1 MSKAAK
7 QSILILIIL
16 ILGSLGFAGY
26 TYFEKMKLE
35 EANEGLNQK
44 LTQSDAREKKNLQDI
59 KQLQGTLDG
68 KTTELT
74 KVSNEKNNLDK
85 RLSASQAEL
94 ARLGDQVNKISQERD
109 LFKNRVDEVS
119 KIRDELVTKLKEK
132 TEAEKAMQESQQSQQ
147 AKAVQPQTP
156 VMGSSTFPQSATRTV
171 AQEMDEDTYWA
182 DVVKQK
188 AELEVK
194 ISHLEEDLSG
204 KVLEIVGLKQ
214 ENADFQIEIDNLKQ
228 EKSEVEREIKYKSDL
243 VNNLSLELARTKND
257 KKFLND
263 KFEKMSV
270 ENKDIR
276 AELKKLVNVKGA
288 LEKNIVKLSDEKST
302 IEKQLTETDSIIQS
316 KIDEIWEVKDSIDET
331 FKTTRGIP
339 KSDEVELPPIVVST
353 EGSPHKFQE
362 PLSSSP
368 GFNGKI
374 VSINEENN
382 FVIVD
387 IGENSGIKTGDIL
400 SVYRDSKYIARLEVI
415 QVRKDISA
423 ADIKDQWTKPKAGDI
438 VR

>member
-1 MSKAAK
+1 
-7 QSILILIIL
+7 
-16 ILGSLGFAGY
+16 
-26 TYFEKMKLE
+26 
-35 EANEGLNQK
+35 
-44 LTQSDAREKKNLQDI
+44 
-59 KQLQGTLDG
+59 
-68 KTTELT
+68 
-74 KVSNEKNNLDK
+74 
-85 RLSASQAEL
+85 
-94 ARLGDQVNKISQERD
+94 
-109 LFKNRVDEVS
+109 
-119 KIRDELVTKLKEK
+119 
-132 TEAEKAMQESQQSQQ
+132 MQESQQSQQ

-339 KSDEVELPPIVVST
+339 KSDEVELP
-353 EGSPHKFQE
+353 
-362 PLSSSP
+362 
-368 GFNGKI
+368 
-374 VSINEENN
+374 
-382 FVIVD
+382 
-387 IGENSGIKTGDIL
+387 
-400 SVYRDSKYIARLEVI
+400 
-415 QVRKDISA
+415 
-423 ADIKDQWTKPKAGDI
+423 
-438 VR
+438 